1 MLLSCNTTS
10 MTAMTNDDHLSQTQQ
25 DGDMALHLAAQ
36 DGHEAAVSVLLD
48 NGADVNTRNYDG
60 NTALNLAALKGH
72 AAALSVLLD
81 NGVDVNTRDVN
92 RYTALQRV
100 LRRYPEEERSDSIN
114 GVIELLRNAG
124 AR

>member
-1 MLLSCNTTS
+1 MEASMLLSCNTTS

-48 NGADVNTRNYDG
+48 NGADVNTRN
-60 NTALNLAALKGH
+60 
-72 AAALSVLLD
+72 
-81 NGVDVNTRDVN
+81 NGGS
-92 RYTALQRV
+92 TALQRV